1 METIKKLRLFLL
13 IAIGILFFLTS
24 CHKDAL
30 PEKPIRASG
39 HEAWGPAMFVDSTGK
54 KIIGVAPD
62 LATMVADELGLEIA
76 VSYAG
81 SWETVQQ
88 KIATGELDLV
98 VSAYIN
104 EEREKNSYFTVPF
117 MTDPVSIFVKKG
129 SGFPLESWE
138 ELLTKKGVAMTGDSY
153 GKDFDKF
160 RKDNN
165 LNMVSVGTPAEA
177 FALISNGS
185 ADYFIYARYSG
196 EIFMARN
203 NLGDSIE
210 ILNKNI
216 SEEKFYMMISKKS
229 WLVEYIPQINQI
241 IEKKIADGTVDR
253 LIKQWKLK

>member
-1 METIKKLRLFLL
+1 METIKRFRFFLL
-13 IAIGILFFLTS
+13 IGIGFLFTS

-30 PEKPIRASG
+30 LEKPIRASG
-39 HEAWGPAMFVDSTGK
+39 HNAWAPAMFLDSTGK
-54 KIIGVAPD
+54 KIIGVAPELAKMMAND
-62 LATMVADELGLEIA
+62 LELEIS

-88 KIATGELDLV
+88 KIATGDLDLV
-98 VSAYIN
+98 VAAYIN

-117 MTDPVSIFVKKG
+117 MTDPVSVFVKKG
-129 SGFPLESWE
+129 NAFPLESWN
-138 ELLTKKGVAMTGDSY
+138 ELLSKKGVVMTGDSY
-153 GKDFDKF
+153 GNDFDEF

-165 LNMVSVGTPAEA
+165 LDVISVATPAEA
-177 FALISNGS
+177 FALILNGS

-196 EIFMARN
+196 EIFMVRN
-203 NLGDSIE
+203 SLGDSIE

-253 LIKQWKLK
+253 LIKQWKVK